1 MPKLS
6 NADVETPTK
15 NAIKRNVK
23 KSGYKTE
30 KEYMLRSLNVWD
42 IEQQAKLR
50 K

>member
-1 MPKLS
+1 MPKIS

-15 NAIKRNVK
+15 NKIQEDAR

-30 KEYMLRSLNVWD
+30 KEYLLRKLGVWD
-42 IEQQAKLR
+42 IEQKAKRR